1 MTLTLLS
8 TLPDGK
14 YFYQCSCGAELVRK
28 RKTTKCPICDPK
40 AIPGKSANPL
50 YATWQKNFKAAW
62 PDFTDFFI
70 EALSVSP
77 TPGMLPPPIYA
88 LRAKIAG
95 TKPRPGNLKYI
106 KQDILY
112 VPDTTDPDAMDK
124 HRKQLQEDPEFRRL
138 WEQAHKELADPTE
151 QSSIGLI
158 LNRLEKEFTL
168 EKGLDEEALW
178 NAQIRR
184 EEEAQEF
191 AQELQLSRDEKYF
204 QKKSGSQSTTGRAL
218 RFQLVPLVACRME
231 EHYQAGMRAQAGTN
245 LHLVHNIK
253 PFIDFKTMAHITVTV
268 TMDAI
273 GRGTTF
279 QTMESALY
287 KDIGKRLEH
296 QAYLEHLKLTDPDT
310 FKRVDKLV
318 LKDTVKGYAN
328 KVKKAMVMAGPTDFQ
343 FLSNPDCVKLGNWAW
358 ANLQSVTLWF
368 ESVKFWNK
376 RISHSVYYMGLSSE
390 GLKYAALVQQA
401 KLDTCLKLW
410 PMVHPPLPWGFDGQR
425 GGYIKPNYK
434 TERLIHG
441 NKGKGEFATTP
452 SQLAL
457 DSLNHY
463 QSIPFKLNTFIYG
476 IQKALI
482 STTNEVGAFKSYEK
496 ESWMDSHMPLID
508 PAVWDL
514 PTVVND
520 EGARSVHP
528 DKQAAKRAINKAHGR
543 RKLAERQKQAPE
555 TVLQVAARYLNV
567 ERFYLPMYMDYRLRM
582 YYMVDTLNPQG
593 SDYQKA
599 LLLFA
604 EGNPVTDSNR
614 EIIRRDLLTTLA
626 NSWAGKVDGSHIKS
640 DKLPMKDR
648 IEFGRTLANEGAV
661 AAADPLSSSGRSFW
675 TEADEPF
682 QFLATLH
689 EYYSI
694 FIWGTKHVAEVANG
708 RDASNSGMQLQGGF
722 VRDPIMCHY
731 TNVTP
736 SDHPQDAY
744 EVVAEEA
751 RKLIQDK
758 EWMAEQLE
766 RAHKRI
772 EEADKVRKE
781 TQPDYKPDTT
791 RRILTLKPEYLTRK
805 VMKRP
810 VMVTGYGG
818 SWGSKNEY
826 ISEELDAL
834 YLDLF
839 NKGESEWKK
848 ATLIDKVIATNACI
862 HGQRKAFP
870 AQDDINKWFQSIG
883 KACLETNDGR
893 VVWQSAAGSQ
903 ACQEYRVPTYIE
915 IDTYGMGGA
924 RYREVI
930 QSGGERSEGSHRVAV
945 QDGWGDPI
953 DSKTQ
958 SALAANWTHSQDASI
973 IQLAAQRLQDL
984 PIYVVHDCA
993 YCPAG
998 RVDEMVMALKISY
1011 LTVVGPDRLE
1021 ELATQNKTGIDG
1033 LDVGDMDII
1042 QSLKS
1047 EYMFA

>member
-1 MTLTLLS
+1 MTLSLLA

-28 RKTTKCPICDPK
+28 KKTTKCPICDPK
-40 AIPGKSANPL
+40 AVPGRSANPL
-50 YATWQKNFKAAW
+50 YRTWQKNFKAAW
-62 PDFTDFFI
+62 PDFTDFFL

-158 LNRLEKEFTL
+158 LNRIENEFSV
-168 EKGLDEEALW
+168 EKGLSDEALYQEQ
-178 NAQIRR
+178 AQR
-184 EEEAQEF
+184 ELDAHDF
-191 AQELQLSRDEKYF
+191 AKELLLSTDEKYF
-204 QKKSGSQSTTGRAL
+204 QKHSGAQTSTGKAI
-218 RFQLVPLVACRME
+218 RFQLVPGLAARME

-245 LHLVHNIK
+245 LHLVHNIR
-253 PFIDFKTMAHITVTV
+253 PYIDFKTMAHITVTV
-268 TMDAI
+268 TLDAI
-273 GRGTTF
+273 GRGTSF
-279 QTMESALY
+279 QTMESVLY
-287 KDIGKRLEH
+287 KEIGKRIEH
-296 QAYLEHLKLTDPDT
+296 QAYLEHLKQTDPDT

-318 LKDTVKGYAN
+318 LKDTVKGYKN
-328 KVKKAMVMAGPTDFQ
+328 KVKKAMKMAGPTEFQ

-358 ANLQSVTLWF
+358 ANFQSVTLWF
-368 ESVKFWNK
+368 DLVKFWNK
-376 RISHSVYYMGLSSE
+376 GINHCVWYVGLSDE
-390 GLKYAALVQQA
+390 GIRQSALIQTA
-401 KLDTCLKLW
+401 KLDACLKLW
-410 PMVHPPLPWGFDGQR
+410 PMIHPPKPWGFDGQR
-425 GGYIKPNYK
+425 GGYIRNNWKIEK
-434 TERLIHG
+434 LVRG
-441 NKGKGEFATTP
+441 NKGKGKFATTP

-457 DSLNHY
+457 DALNHY

-476 IQKALI
+476 VQKALV
-482 STTNEVGAFKSYEK
+482 STSNDIGAFKSYEK
-496 ESWMDSHMPLID
+496 DSWMEEHMPLID
-508 PAVWDL
+508 PAVWSL
-514 PTVVND
+514 P
-520 EGARSVHP
+520 SVQSEDGKWYTHP
-528 DKQAAKRAINKAHGR
+528 DKQAAKRQLKKAHGN

-555 TVLQVAARYLNV
+555 TVLQVAARCLNIDK
-567 ERFYLPMYMDYRLRM
+567 FYLPMYMDYRLRM

-626 NSWAGKVDGSHIKS
+626 NNWAGKVEGTHIKS
-640 DKLPMKDR
+640 DKLPMKER
-648 IEFGRTLANEGAV
+648 VEFGRTLANEGAV

-694 FIWGTKHVAEVANG
+694 FIWKNKHVAEVANG

-751 RKLIQDK
+751 RKLLQSD
-758 EWMAEQLE
+758 EWLADQMEKVDTRIKQVDEE
-766 RAHKRI
+766 RLAKDP
-772 EEADKVRKE
+772 E
-781 TQPDYKPDTT
+781 YKPEPN
-791 RRILTLKPEYLTRK
+791 RHLFTLKPEYLTRK

-818 SWGSKNEY
+818 SWESKNSY
-826 ISEELDAL
+826 ISDELQDL
-834 YLDLF
+834 YLGLF
-839 NKGESEWKK
+839 GKDGLRP
-848 ATLIDKVIATNACI
+848 TLKDKVIATNACI
-862 HGQRKAFP
+862 QGQRLAFP
-870 AQDDINKWFQSIG
+870 KQDEINKWFQSIG

-893 VVWQSAAGSQ
+893 VRWQTAAGSY
-903 ACQEYRVPTYIE
+903 ACQEYREPSYVE
-915 IDTYGMGGA
+915 VDTYGMGGA
-924 RYREVI
+924 RYREI
-930 QSGGERSEGSHRVAV
+930 LQPKSGREETHRVAV
-945 QDGWGDPI
+945 RVGWGDPI
-953 DSKTQ
+953 DSKTK

-973 IQLAAQRLQDL
+973 IQLAAQRLQDFST
-984 PIYVVHDCA
+984 YVVHDCA

-998 RVDEMVMALKISY
+998 CVDEMVMALKVSF
-1011 LTVVGPDRLE
+1011 LTVVGPDRLTA
-1021 ELATQNKTGIDG
+1021 LATENKTGVAG
-1033 LDVGDMDII
+1033 MEVGDMDII